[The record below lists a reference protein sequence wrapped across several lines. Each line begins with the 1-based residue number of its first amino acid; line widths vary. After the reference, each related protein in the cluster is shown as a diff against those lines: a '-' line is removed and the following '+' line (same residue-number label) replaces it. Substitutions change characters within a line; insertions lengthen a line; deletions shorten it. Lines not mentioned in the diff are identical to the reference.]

1 MTVPLATRRL
11 SNAFSNPSPQPLF
24 LHRLCLNEYD
34 SHPTA
39 HTAVRAHTFA
49 RSNSCTVSI
58 LLVMTAA
65 WRAFTPWG
73 RLHMFKQ
80 NSPYRRRNEST
91 SAAAPYQAAATRM
104 FVMLSIDRLSKRPC
118 GTHNTTAAHIQNS
131 ATRSSLRHA
140 TLIKTQFLH
149 TELPYATLHAQPFT
163 ICGDRA
169 GYVQRYAPWARRRP
183 ERKSWTGCRWSSLRF
198 AAPTQTAAAHTST
211 SEAVQQS
218 ADSARDPFS
227 VQVTQTRTDL

>member
-1 MTVPLATRRL
+1 MPLATRRL

-131 ATRSSLRHA
+131 ATRKPPR
-140 TLIKTQFLH
+140 TQPSAHHTHQKHSFCTQNLH
-149 TELPYATLHAQPFT
+149 TLHSTHNPLRSAGIAQGTYKGTLPGHGGALKGKAGWAAGGRR
-163 ICGDRA
+163 CGLQLRRKLRLLIR
-169 GYVQRYAPWARRRP
+169 VLRRRCSNRQIQHGIRFP
-183 ERKSWTGCRWSSLRF
+183 CR
-198 AAPTQTAAAHTST
+198 
-211 SEAVQQS
+211 
-218 ADSARDPFS
+218 
-227 VQVTQTRTDL
+227 